1 VTRCLPR
8 TGAPARRSQSCST
21 APYCNRVH
29 HSCRIM
35 SIPDVMCVRV
45 CVCVCGCS
53 QFTARFAS
61 CNGEYPDPVL
71 RQQSKPPPTL
81 AVPPMPPPIHV
92 AMLLWPDARSK
103 PRAALSHDQFVD
115 SQIRYCC
122 CCRVCG
128 CHVRLPSLGSCTPI
142 PRCLACTRY
151 LRTHYLDTHDTP
163 AIQCRY
169 LRLAWEFL
177 CQTALGSDGDVVDAL
192 LRGDDSCLTAR
203 NGACDEAMARGTDAL
218 RRQATCLP
226 GTDSTDCRRTLAT
239 PEADLP
245 ATTLTLWSTD
255 YHTGPCMCACA
266 CACVAV
272 QCLWL

>member
-1 VTRCLPR
+1 
-8 TGAPARRSQSCST
+8 
-21 APYCNRVH
+21 
-29 HSCRIM
+29 
-35 SIPDVMCVRV
+35 
-45 CVCVCGCS
+45 
-53 QFTARFAS
+53 
-61 CNGEYPDPVL
+61 
-71 RQQSKPPPTL
+71 
-81 AVPPMPPPIHV
+81 
-92 AMLLWPDARSK
+92 MLLWPDARSK
-103 PRAALSHDQFVD
+103 PRAALSHDQFVH
-115 SQIRYCC
+115 SQVRYCC

-128 CHVRLPSLGSCTPI
+128 CRVRLPSLGSCTPI
-142 PRCLACTRY
+142 PRCPACIRY

-177 CQTALGSDGDVVDAL
+177 CQTTLGSDGDTVDAL

-203 NGACDEAMARGTDAL
+203 NGVCDEAMARGTDAL

-239 PEADLP
+239 PQADLP

-255 YHTGPCMCACA
+255 YHTGPYMCA

-272 QCLWL
+272 PVAVTVHVCGCMCGCVRVSVWRLRGAGLISDLKHFFRTAVAPKLGDHVRIEWLDRR